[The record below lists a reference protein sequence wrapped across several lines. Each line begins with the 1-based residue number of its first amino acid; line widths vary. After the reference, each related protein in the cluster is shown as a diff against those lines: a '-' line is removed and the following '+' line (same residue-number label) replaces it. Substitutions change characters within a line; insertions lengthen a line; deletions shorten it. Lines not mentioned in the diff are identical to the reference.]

1 MRVTLQIDAE
11 LLDKVLALTEERSKS
26 RAVDKALRQFVQ
38 QEQTRRLL
46 AARGKLDLALDDWDE
61 FRHRER

>member
-46 AARGKLDLALDDWDE
+46 AARGKLDLALDDWEE